1 MGLLKEIVSLRR
13 YIQETILLERDVSEY
28 QIKKETLENCIY

>member
-1 MGLLKEIVSLRR
+1 MGLLKEIVSLRK
-13 YIQETILLERDVSEY
+13 YLQENILLEDKVSEY